1 MGHRSLFAVTTI
13 LSLAVTG
20 LPFAAGPAKAGDDH
34 RRSAQISSSSS
45 SDQRYLR
52 DGGAVRIS
60 PVQQRRDRRSDDGAL
75 APYGDSRPVGGIDRL
90 TGDDVLEGLR
100 EDNLGTAPDNY
111 VTGEREE
118 FLEDGGSIEPAFGR
132 DNGIRDDGIV
142 VLRGNNTAGH
152 WRHMVV
158 RPVNLTSRGS
168 FGFITSEVGS
178 EPGTRGSYRPTS
190 TRGFRDISSSRSVPS
205 EPKIISV
212 EDQRLDRRPI
222 PASGIETIYA
232 GGAKIIRIAE
242 GYQAEAHPVGDK

>member
-20 LPFAAGPAKAGDDH
+20 LPFAAGPAKAGDDQ

-45 SDQRYLR
+45 DQPYLR
-52 DGGAVRIS
+52 DGGAVRIA
-60 PVQQRRDRRSDDGAL
+60 PVQQRRDRRNDDDAL
-75 APYGDSRPVGGIDRL
+75 APRGDARPVSGIERL

-100 EDNLGTAPDNY
+100 EDDLGTAPDIY

-118 FLEDGGSIEPAFGR
+118 FLEDGGSIEPAFARGDAIP
-132 DNGIRDDGIV
+132 DNGIV

-168 FGFITSEVGS
+168 FGFITSDVGT
-178 EPGTRGSYRPTS
+178 EPGNRGSYLPAS
-190 TRGFRDISSSRSVPS
+190 ARGFRDISSTRTLPS

-212 EDQRLDRRPI
+212 EDQRLDRRPM
-222 PASGIETIYA
+222 PVSGIETIYT
-232 GGAKIIRIAE
+232 GGAKIIRIAA
-242 GYQAEAHPVGDK
+242 GYQASANPVGDK